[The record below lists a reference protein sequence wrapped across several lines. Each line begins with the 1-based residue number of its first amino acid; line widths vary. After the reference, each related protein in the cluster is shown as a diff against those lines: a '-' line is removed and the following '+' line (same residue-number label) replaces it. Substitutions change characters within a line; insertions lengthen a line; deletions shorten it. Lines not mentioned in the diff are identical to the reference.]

1 MRTGL
6 DEQNAALDSHEKRH
20 AAFLH
25 LARLTARA
33 VATAHGQVSANDIR
47 QRMPENCERYHMAM
61 GAIFRGRDWE
71 LIGYVKAAHKSAHAR
86 RIGLYRLRHSDA

>member
-33 VATAHGQVSANDIR
+33 VAAPLPQPTAKCPLTTYGKGCRRTVNDTTWRWEPYSEDGIGSLLGTSKQRTRAPTPDVSA
-47 QRMPENCERYHMAM
+47 CTA
-61 GAIFRGRDWE
+61 
-71 LIGYVKAAHKSAHAR
+71 
-86 RIGLYRLRHSDA
+86 